1 MDYGFLV
8 VFALWQ
14 ARRRALAIRLR
25 IGRSGIS
32 FSCTAAYVIAFLDPS
47 SDTLW
52 RNCLENT
59 PEGTLPCVLVAPSAR
74 IRAHLFPPGG
84 S

>member
-1 MDYGFLV
+1 VDYRFLV
-8 VFALWQ
+8 VIALWQ
-14 ARRRALAIRLR
+14 ARRRALAIPIRLR

-52 RNCLENT
+52 K
-59 PEGTLPCVLVAPSAR
+59 
-74 IRAHLFPPGG
+74 G
-84 S
+84 SSRKLASPQRGA